1 MNNENFNNNSIYAKN
16 FRTNF
21 WSDFL
26 SKAFIIVCCIFS
38 IFLLSFTIVYDYAPV
53 YGVSMQPTLNKLGGT
68 KSDNVYINKFA
79 KIDYGDIVVVEKFEY
94 NEVNHII
101 KRVIGLPGDIIE
113 ILKDDD
119 GEIYV
124 FRNGYKLVEYYI
136 LNIRTTGDPN
146 NLGMKT
152 TLENFNALMQLE
164 KTNPEATI
172 AEFDQFGR
180 LIVQPNQVFV
190 LGDNRGNSIDSSV
203 DGPFLMEDVV
213 GRVDHV
219 VPYGTKPIEYFLEY
233 YTGINWFK

>member
-1 MNNENFNNNSIYAKN
+1 MNNTTFNTNSIYAKN
-16 FRTNF
+16 FRPNF
-21 WSDFL
+21 WLDFL
-26 SKAFIIVCCIFS
+26 TKAVVTICFIFS
-38 IFLLSFTIVYDYAPV
+38 IFLLGFTVVYDNAPV

-68 KSDNVYINKFA
+68 KSDLVYINKFA
-79 KIDYGDIVVVEKFEY
+79 KIDYGDIVVVEKLED
-94 NEVNHII
+94 NETNYII

-113 ILKDDD
+113 IMEDD

-124 FRNGYKLVEYYI
+124 FRNGTKLVEDYI
-136 LNIRTTGDPN
+136 LNVKLTGDPN

-152 TLENFNALMQLE
+152 TLDNFNALKKLE
-164 KTNPEATI
+164 QSKPQKTI

-180 LIVQPNQVFV
+180 LIVQPEQVFV

-203 DGPFLMEDVV
+203 DGPFLMDNVV

-219 VPYGTKPIEYFLEY
+219 IPYGTKAYEYFVEY